1 MIIEDF
7 VIKQIRVFSFLAA
20 AAALTGCGTSYI
32 QIQKIK
38 TDRATFASNF
48 ARSPDPRLFNPP
60 KGEKLY
66 VNWSLPIA
74 FKSNQYRMKIDI
86 IYRNLTT
93 ETLLFPIKRRAGARI
108 IEMLGAEYKEKE
120 GFLSYKAE
128 VISVDGEVVS
138 DYTHR
143 MWVKLILPCDGKK

>member
-1 MIIEDF
+1 M
-7 VIKQIRVFSFLAA
+7 IKQTKIFSFLAV
-20 AAALTGCGTSYI
+20 AALFTGCTSGYI
-32 QIQKIK
+32 QIEKVK

-48 ARSPDPRLFNPP
+48 ARSPDPRLLNPP

-66 VNWSLPIA
+66 VSWSLPMA
-74 FKSNQYRMKIDI
+74 FKSNEFRMKVDL

-93 ETLLFPIKRRAGARI
+93 ETLLFPLKRRAGSKI
-108 IEMLGAEYKEKE
+108 IEILGKEFKEKK

-128 VISVDGEVVS
+128 IISVDGEVVS

-143 MWVKLILPCDGKK
+143 MWVKLILPCGGEAE